1 MSSFA
6 ILGGFALSFLLG
18 WPVVLAILI
27 PSVLYVLLGNIPIEL
42 IGQRMSYALD
52 SFPLVAVPI
61 FIFVGNLMNQAG
73 ITERIFKFA
82 DTLVGRVPGGLG
94 QVNVVSSL
102 IFSGMSGAALADVG
116 GLGKIEVK
124 AMAERGFDRGFAGAL
139 TGASAVVGPIFPPSI
154 PLIIYGSV
162 TSVSIV
168 QLLLAGII
176 PAVMCVILLM
186 ITVAILAYRNDFPRS
201 ERWPTLRQL
210 GADFVPALPALM
222 TPVLLVAGMLLGYF
236 TPTEA
241 AAVTVVYVLL
251 ISGLVYRTLTVEHLL
266 SSAYE
271 TVKSSSA
278 ILIIVAAAS
287 IFGWILAIEQVPQMA
302 ARWLLTVSTDPL
314 MLLLVVN
321 VLLLIVGMFLDST
334 TATLLVVPIIAQPL
348 HMAGVDPVHL
358 GIVTIFN
365 LMLGLLTPPMG
376 LALFLLSDITRV
388 SMRQILIKM
397 MPLYVPLVLTLVILT
412 VFPEVSLWLP
422 KMIRN

>member
-176 PAVMCVILLM
+176 PAIMCVILLM

-201 ERWPTLRQL
+201 ERWPTLREL
-210 GADFVPALPALM
+210 GTDFVPALPALM

-287 IFGWILAIEQVPQMA
+287 IFGWILAIEQIPQMA

>member
-176 PAVMCVILLM
+176 PAIMCVILLM

-287 IFGWILAIEQVPQMA
+287 IFGWILAIEQIPQMA